1 MAEWSPLDNP
11 EEVSGKTPEYYL
23 KTQKDLF
30 LKQKKELEDKEAKA
44 KAAIE
49 KQNAAVL
56 EEKKRKKALDARTVN
71 PAKGIQQFVQ
81 AATQTGDIPKPLKGT
96 PLEGPAEF
104 YQEGRRV
111 IQKGFL
117 GVAEGVLNVGTQAVM
132 DLTVNQGKSKDEY
145 LRAAWDFGITPK
157 TELGKAGATIASF
170 LIGTKLAGKALGPAG
185 KLGTTP
191 VPAGLKGMAL
201 RGAKAKRLAT
211 EGLIPGAVA
220 DFVLTDP
227 RSGNLSNAVQTL
239 VPERFRDNFMFAL
252 AAKEDDNPWINRLRS
267 TAEGGPLNAIGNG
280 LVALVFGKKAA
291 QAVKAAGGSDD
302 EALAAAVKVIDDKS
316 DELTKSDDVDNE
328 VERVRWTEA
337 NETQMNAALN
347 KDAELNEQLSRL
359 DPEADADE
367 VTRIKGEIDDVKSEI
382 SDLEAQF
389 FRNADPDDQRE
400 YWETQSTFR
409 KSDPPSKVVAD
420 QIILEE
426 ADDGTG
432 RVLRSGGSNYVF
444 TDAQNKINNFDGN
457 FKSIID
463 EFASKIDF
471 EDIAKRTGKSI
482 EQIKINAERIYNDV
496 ADVFKNLDDELSDK
510 EMLKAIAN
518 AGGALVDL
526 GSRQTFANVEG
537 AAAVKAL
544 IGDFTSKI
552 YDIAYAAEELD
563 YSGIGGINNYD
574 RLIDRFVGL
583 LGIYKESAQYTGSSL
598 QGFKARIKSFFSGE
612 RQAIEDIKTSD
623 ELTYGSVK
631 KWADNIKNLSRK
643 GDPQAQEEFR
653 TLVRAMVL
661 AGGDPAKTMRFSKAA
676 FNIWHKGAEHIF
688 MNNILSGFKTAA
700 RNTSGIIRV
709 VLDPAAIALRGTFAG
724 NEAQV
729 KAGLAGLNSIAS
741 SLNEAWRV
749 SKITWDSRVSI
760 TGTSQQII
768 EKAELESTIAMMETM
783 AKNPQEE
790 LAVGFAKFTMRFG
803 QSPVMDW
810 PGRLLTST
818 DDFMK
823 TIIARQRIAQ
833 MATLDAFNEAPNVSQ
848 RAEFLDKYME
858 KYSKYIDPSTG
869 KILDKGLAVYT
880 EIGTFQDDPGKAI
893 NMLSG
898 MIEAVPFAKFLV
910 PFIRTPANLMRYQL
924 EFVPLTH
931 KFSKKYADAVAS
943 GDELMVAEIEGRMA
957 IGAFVFS
964 SAFLLGTTGRFTG
977 NLPVDPAERKRWN
990 DLGIRPRSVNPYGN
1004 VYISYNAIEPLN
1016 NIVAAA
1022 VDIAQ
1027 WASLFKEDVGG
1038 QVLMEKFATQM
1049 TLAIAA
1055 SFTEKAYFANFEAL
1069 ASFIDIEGMSPQKIE
1084 KMVANFAFSSGVP
1097 LSGTV
1102 RGFANAFDPYQRE
1115 YDNEWQRVF
1124 QGNTPFLRNMLPPKI
1139 DILTGQQMKNP
1150 NGNVWNANMPFEV
1163 AVKEDDPVKNML
1175 MKARYN
1181 WNDKLDTYKGV
1192 SLTADQKNFIRKE
1205 MYKAGLRRNLVNLSK
1220 QQWFN
1225 DDMDAFRNRPFNPND
1240 ETTQPRSYIEIGKA
1254 FKKAKAVAFARLEAE
1269 NVDDFASQVREKRIN
1284 QAQFKAGIY
1293 GGSPT
1298 APKAN
1303 TQELDEINKRRIE
1316 TILNF

>member
-11 EEVSGKTPEYYL
+11 EEVSGKSPEYYL
-23 KTQKDLF
+23 KTQKDLA
-30 LKQKKELEDKEAKA
+30 LKQKKELEEKEAKA
-44 KAAIE
+44 KAEIE
-49 KQNAAVL
+49 RQNAAVL

-185 KLGTTP
+185 KLGTSP

-220 DFVLTDP
+220 DFILTDP
-227 RSGNLSNAVQTL
+227 RSGNVSNAVQNL
-239 VPERFRDNFMFAL
+239 VPEKFRDNFMFAL
-252 AAKEDDNPWINRLRS
+252 AAKEDDNPWVNRLRS

-302 EALAAAVKVIDDKS
+302 EALAAGVKAIDDKS
-316 DELTKSDDVDNE
+316 DELMKSDEVDNE
-328 VERVRWTEA
+328 VERVKWTEA

-367 VTRIKGEIDDVKSEI
+367 ITRIKGEIDDVKSEI

-389 FRNADPDDQRE
+389 FRNADPDDKRE
-400 YWETQSTFR
+400 YWETQATFR

-420 QIILEE
+420 QILVEE

-463 EFASKIDF
+463 EFSSKIDF
-471 EDIAKRTGKSI
+471 EDIARRTGKSI

-598 QGFKARIKSFFSGE
+598 QGFKARIKAFFSGE
-612 RQAIEDIKTSD
+612 RQAIEDIKASD
-623 ELTYGSVK
+623 ELTYGAVK

-709 VLDPAAIALRGTFAG
+709 FLDPAAIALRGKFAG

-741 SLNEAWRV
+741 SLSEAWRV

-803 QSPVMDW
+803 QSPIMDW

-833 MATLDAFNEAPNVSQ
+833 MATMDAFNEAPNVSQ

-898 MIEAVPFAKFLV
+898 MVEAVPFAKFLV

-957 IGAFVFS
+957 IGALVFS

-990 DLGIRPRSVNPYGN
+990 DLGIRPRSFNPYGN

-1016 NIVAAA
+1016 NIIAAA
-1022 VDIAQ
+1022 TDIAQ
-1027 WASLFKEDVGG
+1027 WAALFKEDVGG
-1038 QVLMEKFATQM
+1038 QVLMERFATQM

-1055 SFTEKAYFANFEAL
+1055 SFTEKSYFANFEAL
-1069 ASFIDIEGMSPQKIE
+1069 ASFIDIDNMSPQKIE
-1084 KMVANFAFSSGVP
+1084 KMMANFAFSSAVP
-1097 LSGTV
+1097 LSGAV

-1163 AVKEDDPVKNML
+1163 AVKEEDPVKNML

-1192 SLTADQKNFIRKE
+1192 SLTAEQKNFVRKE
-1205 MYKAGLRRNLVNLSK
+1205 MYKAGLRKDLVNLNK
-1220 QQWFN
+1220 QQWFK
-1225 DDMDAFRNRPFNPND
+1225 DDMDEFRNRPFNPND

-1254 FKKAKAVAFARLEAE
+1254 FKRAKAVAFARLEAE
-1269 NVDDFASQVREKRIN
+1269 NVDDFASQVREKNITK
-1284 QAQFKAGIY
+1284 AQFKAGIY
-1293 GGSPT
+1293 GGSST
-1298 APKAN
+1298 TPKVN
-1303 TQELDEINKRRIE
+1303 TQELDEINKKRIE